1 MSNIIEGASW
11 ENAIHQIQRGE
22 RVEGGRG
29 GVANIQAS
37 QLANRTAYLK
47 QLVDGFTAGQSPYQS
62 IADVQRDINN
72 GVIPNG
78 ARVSVRSGEN
88 HDWMV
93 EYQNVSGVATL
104 TGNAIK
110 NSEYVE
116 AINAKVKQ
124 LYLVNNNLWDGKA
137 IYLAYNNADNKLTVA
152 PGSENYKSAVIP
164 IEPGAK
170 YIVRGNGDRFRI
182 GTHPEYPKVD
192 DIATEMTWPRGAN
205 GADYDVTTG
214 QPFDIIEFT
223 TPADARY
230 LMVAYT
236 STNQDVKLFVV
247 KSEDHDAVNLVQF
260 GANFRAESVEAIGRV
275 TGENISNGKNLADIS
290 KKYTHYIPGNL
301 SVGDVIDLSTE
312 SDPTHK
318 RSLYMRVKPNTTY
331 TVAKDATDG
340 FRIGFANRHPDL
352 GTKVRLAHVD
362 GLVNQATVTSGDNEY
377 FMVVTF
383 NQNYLRQPGAIMV
396 QEGTEFT
403 GFESYGTSMQTAAPI
418 SRSGEKLP
426 WQPIDSRIRRGKNLF
441 DGNYQVAWLSG
452 SPTDNSGAYSTEGV
466 NGRTAV
472 IRVPRN
478 TVVTISKTD
487 SDRMRIAGI
496 KWYPLHQ
503 SAVEFLTEEH
513 MDGHNTVT
521 VNTRDNDFLLIYV
534 SIIRQ
539 PPSFMQVELGPK
551 KTAWQTYGDELVNPA
566 VNIEDGHD
574 TDDGTVG
581 NANYLLKPA
590 GATEYGAYA
599 DAAGTIPATDDT
611 EALKLK
617 ILAATQTGKLEF
629 EAGKNYLVS
638 DTLMIDIA
646 RIRIV
651 EGNNAAF
658 ITSVDKPVFHVK
670 GNLTT
675 AAGPEEVYPITIA
688 ESACGFQNVR
698 TFGVNRKIGVGLVVE
713 KTFGLKVQ
721 NCFFSYGRTGIE
733 FRGFNR
739 NIIVTGNHI
748 FAHNQYGWHFTESLN
763 LHQGTFCNNMMMH
776 SWKNIFGENTTIYNI
791 TISNNDIENGYWFF
805 GGEDFYNDCNIH
817 FKQTTNP
824 IQDVRIQNNTLED
837 HWRTQK
843 SVHFEGLQN
852 SSFAAIAFVGNRASN
867 TLNNVI
873 VISGMSG
880 GTFTGNNFG
889 TSYGSHILVNGF
901 VNGVNISG
909 NNFDVDRGS
918 ALEIAGA
925 FDVWTLKFDNNNLFS
940 NCRKNPVLVKVNN
953 IRNASFS
960 NNLFSIAG
968 DTYYDK
974 TKGAIDIQL
983 NGNGQAKLIRADN
996 NNLMFGSVTGITKGI
1011 SLPSSTVGKS
1021 TFGNI
1026 SDVDGITY
1034 Q

>member
-1 MSNIIEGASW
+1 MTKPTNKPIPSNDVIDFKFNAEKIDEVVNSNIEKYVDRFGIDRYTLEGIRKNLSPLGNTYTQEQA
-11 ENAIHQIQRGE
+11 EAAITSGE
-22 RVEGGRG
+22 
-29 GVANIQAS
+29 II
-37 QLANRTAYLK
+37 
-47 QLVDGFTAGQSPYQS
+47 DGAFFFIWSGNERS
-62 IADVQRDINN
+62 IADMYQNIG
-72 GVIPNG
+72 GVITATGKSLPAEKLIEITTAKINQLFI
-78 ARVSVRSGEN
+78 VKN
-88 HDWMV
+88 NIWD
-93 EYQNVSGVATL
+93 GVPAL
-104 TGNAIK
+104 LGYN
-110 NSEYVE
+110 NSED
-116 AINAKVKQ
+116 Q
-124 LYLVNNNLWDGKA
+124 
-137 IYLAYNNADNKLTVA
+137 LTVA
-152 PGSENYKSAVIP
+152 PGSENFKSAIVP
-164 IEPGAK
+164 IEPNTK

-182 GTHPEYPKVD
+182 GTHPEYPKVN

-205 GADYDVTTG
+205 GADYDATTG
-214 QPFDIIEFT
+214 KPYDIIEFT
-223 TPADARY
+223 TPANARY
-230 LMVAYT
+230 LMIAYT

-247 KSEDHDAVNLVQF
+247 KSDNAKNINLVQF
-260 GANFRAESVEAIGRV
+260 GAGFKAESVDAIGRV
-275 TGENISNGKNLADIS
+275 TGENIRNGKNLADIS
-290 KKYTHYIPGNL
+290 KKYPRYIPGNL

-312 SDPTHK
+312 SDPAHM
-318 RSLYMRVKPNTTY
+318 RSLYVRVQPNTAY

-340 FRIGFANRHPDL
+340 FRIGFTNRHPDL
-352 GTKVRLAHVD
+352 GAQIRVVHVD
-362 GLVNQATVTSGDNEY
+362 GLVNTATVTSGDNEY

-383 NQNYLRQPGAIMV
+383 NQSYLRQPGAIMV
-396 QEGTEFT
+396 QEGAEFT
-403 GFESYGTSMQTAAPI
+403 GFESYGTLMQTAAPI

-441 DGNYQVAWLSG
+441 DGNYQIAWLSG
-452 SPTDNSGAYSTEGV
+452 SPTDNSGAYQIDGP

-496 KWYPLHQ
+496 KWLPLHQ
-503 SAVEFLTEEH
+503 SAVEFLTDTH
-513 MDGHNTVT
+513 MDGHNIVT
-521 VNTRDNDFLLIYV
+521 VNTRDNDYLLIYV
-534 SIIRQ
+534 SITGV
-539 PPSFMQVELGPK
+539 PPSFMQVELGPT

-617 ILAATQTGKLEF
+617 ILAASQTGKLEF
-629 EAGKNYLVS
+629 DAGKNYLVS
-638 DTLMIDIA
+638 DTLMIDPA
-646 RIRIV
+646 LIRTV

-670 GNLTT
+670 GRLTT
-675 AAGPEEVYPITIA
+675 DAGPE
-688 ESACGFQNVR
+688 NVWPLSIPEASSGIYNIR

-713 KTFGLKVQ
+713 QTFGLKVQ

-776 SWKNIFGENTTIYNI
+776 SWKNIYGENTTIYNI

-843 SVHFEGLQN
+843 SVHFEGLRN

-867 TLNNVI
+867 TLKNVI

-960 NNLFSIAG
+960 NNLLSVNG

-974 TKGAIDIQL
+974 TRGAIDVQL
-983 NGNGQAKLIRADN
+983 NGNGQAKLLRADN

-1011 SLPSSTVGKS
+1011 SFPASTVGKS
-1021 TFGNI
+1021 AFGNI
-1026 SDVDGITY
+1026 SDVEGITY

>member
-521 VNTRDNDFLLIYV
+521 VNTRDNDYLLIYV
-534 SIIRQ
+534 SIIGQ
-539 PPSFMQVELGPK
+539 PPPFMQVELGPK

-566 VNIEDGHD
+566 VNIEDGHG

-617 ILAATQTGKLEF
+617 ILAASQTGKLEF

-638 DTLMIDIA
+638 DTLMIDPAI
-646 RIRIV
+646 IRTI

-658 ITSVDKPVFHVK
+658 ITSVDKPIFHVK
-670 GNLTT
+670 GRLTT
-675 AAGPEEVYPITIA
+675 DAGPEKVWPLSIPEASSSMSNI
-688 ESACGFQNVR
+688 R
-698 TFGVNRKIGVGLVVE
+698 TFSTDRKRGTGLVLE
-713 KTFGLKVQ
+713 GLFGYKLN
-721 NCFFSYGRTGIE
+721 NCFFSYQSIGIE
-733 FRGFNR
+733 FRNYMR
-739 NIIVTGNHI
+739 NLLVTSAHV
-748 FAHNQYGWHFTESLN
+748 FANNKYGIYFTESMNMHQAIIGN
-763 LHQGTFCNNMMMH
+763 LMMMH
-776 SWKNIFGENTTIYNI
+776 NWKNIYGKNTTMYNVAI
-791 TISNNDIENGYWFF
+791 CNADIENGYWYF

-817 FKQTTNP
+817 FEQTTNKV
-824 IQDVRIQNNTLED
+824 QDLRFINLTLED

-843 SVHFEGLQN
+843 SVHLDGAQN
-852 SSFAAIAFVGNRASN
+852 DSFAAIVFDGLRASN
-867 TLNNVI
+867 TLKNVLLLGGI
-873 VISGMSG
+873 TGCTISGA
-880 GTFTGNNFG
+880 NIG
-889 TSYGSHILVNGF
+889 TSYDAHVKLTGF
-901 VNGVNISG
+901 VNGLNING
-909 NNFDVDRGS
+909 CNFDVDRGS
-918 ALEIAGA
+918 ALEAVGN
-925 FDVWTLKFDNNNLFS
+925 FDIWNMSFCDNTTLN
-940 NCRKNPVLVKVNN
+940 NCRKNPVVIKVNN
-953 IRNASFS
+953 IRNASLS

-974 TKGAIDIQL
+974 TKAAIDIQL

-996 NNLMFGSVTGITKGI
+996 NNFMFGSVTGITKGI
-1011 SLPSSTVGKS
+1011 SLPASTVGKS
-1021 TFGNI
+1021 TVGNI
-1026 SDVDGITY
+1026 SDVEGLTY